1 MPSFKKVKPQPWRT
15 RSKGPS
21 TGGLQ
26 GKVRAGMAG
35 GGPLRRAKKEGPPR
49 SLAGARGS
57 GGDLLSRARRP
68 GTIGDKWL
76 DFRVR
81 NGNGYD
87 PPSMTAE
94 ISNSQYGISQKKRI
108 PRNKRVGRHRHQAA
122 HAQQSHIVGS
132 KGKASRAISIA
143 RLNASP
149 RLHLRPI
156 DVIVFDGPS
165 GGCPRETLS
174 WERLHA

>member
-1 MPSFKKVKPQPWRT
+1 MRF
-15 RSKGPS
+15 KGPPA
-21 TGGLQ
+21 GGLQ
-26 GKVRAGMAG
+26 GKVRVGMAG
-35 GGPLRRAKKEGPPR
+35 RAARSGGQKKEGPPR

-94 ISNSQYGISQKKRI
+94 ISNSQYGISQKKYRI